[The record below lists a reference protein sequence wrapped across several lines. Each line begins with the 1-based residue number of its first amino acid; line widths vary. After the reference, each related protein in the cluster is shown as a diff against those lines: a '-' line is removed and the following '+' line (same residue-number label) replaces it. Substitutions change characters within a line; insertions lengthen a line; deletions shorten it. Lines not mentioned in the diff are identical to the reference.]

1 MLTIHEALSP
11 SGVIARRLPNYEHR
25 QEQFEMSCAVETA
38 LREETHLV
46 VEAGTGVGKSFAYLV
61 PAILYAVEEQ
71 LRDEHRR
78 AEHHGGSLDGGS
90 LDGGSD
96 GGSGG
101 RLDGAGGEEEI
112 DAVNADLDKIAE
124 LEKTRK
130 KGLRRIVVSTHT
142 ISLQEQLINK
152 DIPFLNAIL
161 PYEFSAVL
169 VKGRSNYVCLRRLEN
184 AAKRTMSIFA
194 DDEADEL
201 VRINLWAKKT
211 SDGSLSD
218 LAPQPKMDVWD
229 DVNCEM
235 GNCFGKQCKFEKQC
249 FYQQARRRIAN
260 SQIIIV
266 NHAILFSDLAV
277 RRQGGCIL
285 PVYDALVF
293 DEAHTMEQ
301 AAADHLGVTVTQ
313 GQVDYLLNKLYN
325 EHNGRGALAQATHV
339 PSQEAVAECQS
350 RAADL
355 FESISDWLAQRPNS
369 NGRVHEPGIV
379 NNPLTEG
386 LRKLSARLR
395 DCIDKVPSQDLKQEL
410 TAARNKIITLGTT
423 IDLWLHQSDDSL
435 VYWIEKTTSQR
446 GRTRIMLEAAPV
458 HVGPIL
464 REHLFNAVTSVIMT
478 SATLSTGRYLAS
490 LPQSFKTANKIA
502 DKAAKISALNGT
514 ANPFLFFKSRIGLT
528 DVPTE
533 QIGSPFDYCKQATLV
548 LVKGMLPPDAPE
560 RELSRQLNRMLQR
573 YLTETD
579 GHAFVL
585 FTSYSQ
591 LKKAAA
597 SILPWLAEQNMPL
610 LTQGDGLPRSQMVAQ
625 FREKKRSVLFGTD
638 SFWQGVDVPGD
649 ALQNVIITKLPFLV
663 PGQPLIEAK
672 LEAIEE
678 SGGNPFND
686 FQLPSAILKFKQG
699 FGRLIRT
706 KTDHG
711 IIVVLDP
718 RIHTKNYGRRFLDSL
733 PECRMRIDT
742 V

>member
-1 MLTIHEALSP
+1 MLTVHETLFPGGIVSQ
-11 SGVIARRLPNYEHR
+11 RLPNYEYR
-25 QEQFEMSCAVETA
+25 QEQLEASCAVETA
-38 LREETHLV
+38 LREGTHLV

-71 LRDEHRR
+71 LRDEQRR
-78 AEHHGGSLDGGS
+78 NE
-90 LDGGSD
+90 SD
-96 GGSGG
+96 
-101 RLDGAGGEEEI
+101 AANEI
-112 DAVNADLDKIAE
+112 DAVNADLDQIAE
-124 LEKTRK
+124 LERTRK

-152 DIPFLNAIL
+152 DVPFLNAIL

-184 AAKRTMSIFA
+184 AAKRTTLMFA
-194 DDEADEL
+194 DEEADEL

-211 SDGSLSD
+211 NDGSLSD
-218 LAPQPKMDVWD
+218 LSPQPQPDVWD
-229 DVNCEM
+229 DVACEM
-235 GNCFGKQCKFEKQC
+235 GNCFGKRCKFERQC

-260 SQIIIV
+260 AQIIIV

-301 AAADHLGVTVTQ
+301 AAADYLGVTVTQ
-313 GQVDYLLNKLYN
+313 GQADYLLNKLYN
-325 EHNGRGALAQATHV
+325 EHNGRGLLFQSVHD
-339 PSQEAVAECQS
+339 PSREAVSECRS
-350 RAADL
+350 RAVDL
-355 FESISDWLAQRPNS
+355 FESISDWLARRPNS
-369 NGRVHEPGIV
+369 NGRVRESGIV
-379 NNPLTEG
+379 RNPLSEG
-386 LRKLSARLR
+386 LRKLSSRLR
-395 DCIDKVPSQDLKQEL
+395 DCIDKEPNQDLKQEL
-410 TAARNKIITLGTT
+410 TAARNKIVTLGTT
-423 IDLWLHQSDDSL
+423 IDLWLQQSDDSL
-435 VYWIEKTTSQR
+435 VYWIERTTSQR
-446 GRTRIMLEAAPV
+446 GRARIMLEAAPI

-464 REHLFNAVTSVIMT
+464 REHLFNTVSSVVMT
-478 SATLSTGRYLAS
+478 SATLSTGRYMAA
-490 LPQSFKTANKIA
+490 QTQTQNFKTSGT
-502 DKAAKISALNGT
+502 SALNKT
-514 ANPFLFFKSRIGLT
+514 ADPFLFFKSRIGLT
-528 DVPTE
+528 EAPTKM
-533 QIGSPFDYCKQATLV
+533 IGSPFDYRKQATLV
-548 LVKGMLPPDAPE
+548 LVKGMTPPDAPE
-560 RELSRQLNRMLQR
+560 RELSRQLNQMLRR

-585 FTSYSQ
+585 FTSYTQ
-591 LKKAAA
+591 LKKTAAA
-597 SILPWLAEQNMPL
+597 MITWLAEQNMPFL
-610 LTQGDGLPRSQMVAQ
+610 AQGEGIPRSQMAAQ

-663 PGQPLIEAK
+663 PGRPLIEAK

-706 KTDHG
+706 KTDRG

-718 RIHTKNYGRRFLDSL
+718 RIHTKNYGRRFLDAL
-733 PECRMRIDT
+733 PECHMRIDA